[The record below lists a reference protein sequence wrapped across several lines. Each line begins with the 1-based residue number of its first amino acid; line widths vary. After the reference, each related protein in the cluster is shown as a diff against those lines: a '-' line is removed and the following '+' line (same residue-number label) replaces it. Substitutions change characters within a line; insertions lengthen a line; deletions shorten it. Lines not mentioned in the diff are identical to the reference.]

1 MFSEM
6 LKKFSF
12 GKLFACFG
20 KRAPEKRYLKKIS
33 EHDKVKDGK
42 RKGACGFWKEESYI
56 CWPLPTFWWDF
67 ICFTGAGAGLDS

>member
-12 GKLFACFG
+12 GKLFTSFG
-20 KRAPEKRYLKKIS
+20 KRAPEKRYLKKIP
-33 EHDKVKDGK
+33 EHDRVKD
-42 RKGACGFWKEESYI
+42 RIMKGACGFWKEESYI

-67 ICFTGAGAGLDS
+67 ICFTGAGDGLDS